1 MSFKDNYFGG
11 FNSWTNMAEFRKK
24 YEADVPSWGDAM
36 RQKYR
41 PGKVSVPF
49 QQRSGCTTEIVH
61 SRINSR

>member
-36 RQKYR
+36 QQKYR
-41 PGKVSVPF
+41 PGKVSVFP
-49 QQRSGCTTEIVH
+49 QCPKSRCVESSC